1 MWNKFCKSRET
12 LHNLSTYSSPNLP
25 AKHPLSVA
33 REHHADFMHCLSAN
47 HKSLRSGLQNPE
59 CQVYQK
65 QRLNFDHHSE
75 GTESTFSLVD
85 MSGEKKSGVL

>member
-1 MWNKFCKSRET
+1 MNIVNSRFY
-12 LHNLSTYSSPNLP
+12 NLSNNNSLLESPNLP

-33 REHHADFMHCLSAN
+33 REHHADFVHRLSTD

-75 GTESTFSLVD
+75 GTESTFFLED